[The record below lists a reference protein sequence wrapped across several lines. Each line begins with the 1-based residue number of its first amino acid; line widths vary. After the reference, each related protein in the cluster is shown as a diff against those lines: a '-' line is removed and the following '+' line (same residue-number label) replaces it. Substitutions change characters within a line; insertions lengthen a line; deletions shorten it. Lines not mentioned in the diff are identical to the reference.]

1 MAGEMS
7 TGKAIAKPI
16 APDGP
21 TRILENDALAGGVIA
36 GASEMLSMED
46 VRRLLLEA
54 RPLVKEEA
62 IVTCLRSL
70 RKDLRDFV
78 NANNRE
84 AESFGFGSR
93 GGEPLDCSG
102 IRKRVQNTVVRLEA
116 MGEERTGLTPLAVA
130 QRSVI
135 PQVTAVLDDF
145 LVDLTSATSQGS
157 LNQSDIVPFLKA
169 CGNLARALGEVVQA
183 LSTIK
188 MEMSGASRT
197 P

>member
-7 TGKAIAKPI
+7 MGKAIAKPMS
-16 APDGP
+16 PDGP
-21 TRILENDALAGGVIA
+21 TRILESEALAGGVIA

-62 IVTCLRSL
+62 IVTCLTSL
-70 RKDLRDFV
+70 RKDLREFV

-84 AESFGFGSR
+84 VESFGFGSR

-102 IRKRVQNTVVRLEA
+102 VRKRVRDTVLRLEA
-116 MGEERTGLTPLAVA
+116 MGEERTGLSPLALA

-135 PQVTAVLDDF
+135 PQVSAVLDEF

-157 LNQSDIVPFLKA
+157 LNRSDIVPFLKA

-183 LSTIK
+183 LSAMK
-188 MEMSGASRT
+188 MEMTGPPQTR
-197 P
+197 